1 MIKEKLFIKYILILI
16 LLFVVATGAGM
27 FIAIIGIF
35 IIIKTNKLQVTK
47 TRKEGTENKDRLQYM
62 HTEKLAS
69 IGRLAAGVAHE
80 LNSPLTGII
89 IFSRLLYDK
98 TPKDDISTRDDLNI
112 IIEQAQKCSNIVS
125 NLVGYSRHGNAKQVS
140 VNLNHLI
147 EKTLFILANH
157 VSFHNIIIE
166 RQFEENIPLIVCD
179 PLQLE
184 QVFIN
189 ILMNAADAMELR
201 GKIYVNTRHIADSN
215 IVEASIM
222 DTGPGIDKDLIEKIF
237 NPFFT
242 TKPISKGTGLGLYVS
257 REIIN
262 NMKGS
267 ISVTNKEGFGA
278 HFKITLP
285 IISLP
290 PNAHK

>member
-1 MIKEKLFIKYILILI
+1 M
-16 LLFVVATGAGM
+16 VATGAGM